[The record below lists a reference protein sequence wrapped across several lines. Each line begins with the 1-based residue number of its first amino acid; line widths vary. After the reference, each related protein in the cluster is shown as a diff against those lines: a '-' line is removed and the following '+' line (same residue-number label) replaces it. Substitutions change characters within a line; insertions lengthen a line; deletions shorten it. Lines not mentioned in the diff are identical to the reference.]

1 MTRTQRWVTPPA
13 HLSTLSADS
22 TKVTGTTTETAI
34 DHGADID
41 AEPTTTA
48 IVAVS
53 PTEVALPAPTK
64 PSAPPRPTETTM
76 PGAGLIVEAELAVRE
91 RRWRDAMRVL
101 GAIDSVGASSVHT
114 DGLLA
119 IAATHLHKNR
129 VASEAIGRL
138 RAHPPTPG
146 IHRHLAQVAIANH
159 QFLLAD
165 NETRAAMALDEGP
178 DAVEDWTHLAA
189 CYAGLGWFDEASSCL
204 DRAEALGAEP
214 ADTWLIGRSTNFWG
228 LSKNWASA
236 VGLVLFLIVG
246 LLAVAVAITVP
257 FVARE
262 LRVTQL
268 DERFAAL
275 ANDAWA
281 EERWL
286 RLVHAGGVL
295 LTVVLWAA
303 AMQLT

>member
-1 MTRTQRWVTPPA
+1 MTAISTETATSTDTAIETEADSEAATSTDAALDRSSTTAVVPVEATPPA
-13 HLSTLSADS
+13 
-22 TKVTGTTTETAI
+22 TARTNT
-34 DHGADID
+34 
-41 AEPTTTA
+41 PPPPPQV
-48 IVAVS
+48 IV
-53 PTEVALPAPTK
+53 
-64 PSAPPRPTETTM
+64 
-76 PGAGLIVEAELAVRE
+76 PGAGLITEAEQAVRE

-101 GAIDSVGASSVHT
+101 GAIDSIGASSVHT

-119 IAATHLHKNR
+119 IAATHLHKRR
-129 VASEAIGRL
+129 VAKEAIGRL

-146 IHRHLAQVAIANH
+146 IHRHLAQVAIADH

-165 NETRAAMALDEGP
+165 NETRAAMALTDSE
-178 DAVEDWTHLAA
+178 DSAEDWAHLAA
-189 CYAGLGWFDEASSCL
+189 CYAGLGWFDEASTCL
-204 DRAEALGAEP
+204 DQAEALGAGEP
-214 ADTWLIGRSTNFWG
+214 ETWLVGRSTNVWG
-228 LSKNWASA
+228 MSKNWASA
-236 VGLVLFLIVG
+236 VGVVLFLVVG

-257 FVARE
+257 FMARE

-268 DERFAAL
+268 DDRFAAL

-295 LTVVLWAA
+295 VTVVLWAA